1 MIIGKVGIFIEKK
14 KTQKTARLTADDG
27 NALYAEYHY
36 PRCRYHF
43 HIHEVT
49 TMKNKLFIYLTI
61 CLVGALLLASCA
73 RHSNQSGE
81 AESALSESSE
91 EIKIKEAEQSS
102 RTETEDVLTLEKV
115 RKIVSDSETMQD
127 KNKGRLAYIIDQL
140 ESIQKCEYV
149 KMPNYFT
156 KRVYHLYDSSG
167 ITTDT
172 IELEFEGTVGEHR
185 RGSLFYVNYND
196 KGIRFKEEVLFNST
210 IEVRKGLTLEKV
222 REIVKQSETEEAI
235 QEYRYQAKYVFEKL
249 LEIEKEPG
257 LQSYDH
263 ETYITFILESDS
275 MTETPLIAYK
285 EPFKSNL
292 ADPYDGD
299 TVLYYETIDAHHNI
313 LTRELFYESKK
324 D

>member
-1 MIIGKVGIFIEKK
+1 
-14 KTQKTARLTADDG
+14 
-27 NALYAEYHY
+27 
-36 PRCRYHF
+36 
-43 HIHEVT
+43 
-49 TMKNKLFIYLTI
+49 MKNKLFIYLTI
-61 CLVGALLLASCA
+61 CLVGALSLASCTS
-73 RHSNQSGE
+73 HSNQSVE
-81 AESALSESSE
+81 AESASSESSE

-127 KNKGRLAYIIDQL
+127 KEKGRLAYILDQL
-140 ESIQKCEYV
+140 QAIQKCEYV

-249 LEIEKEPG
+249 LEIENEPG
-257 LQSYDH
+257 VQSYDH